1 MTEITIQPAVRR
13 PEAVRARPPGS
24 RALLIGLAI
33 ALAVV
38 ATISVGVGSVRI
50 SPSQVVAIAVAPA
63 GITLPVAY
71 DDAQAIVLR
80 SIRMPRIVLGIV
92 VGAAL
97 ALSGAVLQGMFRNPL
112 VDPALV
118 GVSSGA
124 ALGAA
129 LLIVLG
135 GTLVKALPA
144 PLSFSALPVAAF
156 LAALVTTA
164 AVFRIASMRGGTDV
178 VLMLLG
184 GIAVNALV
192 GAGIGVLS
200 YVAPDAQ
207 LRQFTFWTFGGL
219 GGANWSSL
227 AVVVP
232 LCALA
237 CFGLMRLARPLN
249 ALLLGE
255 SEAGHL
261 GVSVEQVKRRA
272 IALTALAVGAAVSVS
287 GVISFVG
294 LVVPHL
300 LRLVIGPDHRAL
312 LPGSAIL
319 GALLVVA
326 ADLIARTVVSPAELP
341 IGIVTAAVGAP
352 CFIWLLVRT
361 RASWGHA

>member
-1 MTEITIQPAVRR
+1 VTEVTIQPGVPHAAVRVR
-13 PEAVRARPPGS
+13 RARP
-24 RALLIGLAI
+24 RALLAGLAI
-33 ALAVV
+33 ALVTVSA
-38 ATISVGVGSVRI
+38 ISVGIGAVRI
-50 SPSQVVAIAVAPA
+50 SPAQVVAITVAPA
-63 GITLPVAY
+63 GISLPVSY
-71 DDAQAIVLR
+71 DEAQAVVLR
-80 SIRMPRIVLGIV
+80 SIRMPRIVLGMI

-97 ALSGAVLQGMFRNPL
+97 ALSGAVLQGLFRNPL

-135 GTLVKALPA
+135 GPLVSTLPTPLALA
-144 PLSFSALPVAAF
+144 ALPVAAF
-156 LAALVTTA
+156 VAALVTTA
-164 AVFRIASMRGGTDV
+164 SVFRIASVRGGTDV

-192 GAGIGVLS
+192 GAGIGLLA

-219 GGANWSSL
+219 GGATWASL
-227 AVVVP
+227 AVVAP
-232 LCALA
+232 LCGLA
-237 CFGLMRLARPLN
+237 AIGLMRLARPLN

-261 GVSVEQVKRRA
+261 GVPVEQVKRRA

-287 GVISFVG
+287 GVIGFVG

-312 LPGSAIL
+312 LPGAAIL
-319 GALLVVA
+319 GALLVVV
-326 ADLIARTVVSPAELP
+326 ADLIARTLVAPAEMP

-352 CFIWLLVRT
+352 CFIWLLVHT
-361 RASWGHA
+361 RSTWGHA

>member
-1 MTEITIQPAVRR
+1 MTEVTIEPAV
-13 PEAVRARPPGS
+13 PAAVARPRRVSP
-24 RALLIGLAI
+24 RALIAGLAI
-33 ALAVV
+33 ALVVV
-38 ATISVGVGSVRI
+38 AVISVGIGSVRI
-50 SPSQVVAIAVAPA
+50 RPAQAVAIVLAPV
-63 GITLPVAY
+63 GVSLPVAY
-71 DDAQAIVLR
+71 DDAQAVVLR
-80 SIRMPRIVLGIV
+80 SIRLPRIVLGMI

-97 ALSGAVLQGMFRNPL
+97 ALSGAVLQGLFRNPL

-135 GTLVKALPA
+135 SHVVSALPT
-144 PLSFSALPVAAF
+144 PLALSALPVTAF
-156 LAALVTTA
+156 AAALVTTA
-164 AVFRIASMRGGTDV
+164 AVFRIASVRGGTDV

-192 GAGIGVLS
+192 GAGIGLLA

-219 GGANWSSL
+219 GGATWASL
-227 AVVVP
+227 AVVAP

-237 CFGLMRLARPLN
+237 AFGLVRLARPLN

-261 GVSVEQVKRRA
+261 GVHVEQVKRRA
-272 IALTALAVGAAVSVS
+272 IAFAALAVGAAVSVS
-287 GVISFVG
+287 GVIGFVG

-312 LPGSAIL
+312 LPGAAIL
-319 GALLVVA
+319 GALLVVV
-326 ADLIARTVVSPAELP
+326 ADLIARTLVAPAELP

-352 CFIWLLVRT
+352 CFLWLLVRT
-361 RASWGHA
+361 RAAWGHA